1 MPRLVLFTDLDG
13 TLLDHDTYS
22 FEPAREALTAL
33 ESEDIPVVFTTSK
46 TRAEIEKWRRLTGN
60 AHPFISENGGAVFV
74 PEGYFG
80 GGFAYDR
87 KEDGYLVIELGA
99 PHVEL
104 AGALADIQRETGI
117 DIKGVSEMEAGE
129 IVQLTGLDEEAA
141 ALVKKREYGEPFVVY
156 GDGGAEETVIREIEK
171 RGYSH
176 TQGGR
181 FHHILGGSDKGKAVS
196 ILKGLYVKEWGVVVT
211 AGIGDSLNDIPMLKA
226 VDIPIL
232 VRKPGGG
239 YDERV
244 KLAGMAV
251 ADAPGPYG
259 WNSAVLKL
267 IVSFGEKEPEE

>member
-1 MPRLVLFTDLDG
+1 MPRLLLFTDLDG

-22 FEPAREALTAL
+22 FEPAREALAAL

-46 TRAEIEKWRRLTGN
+46 TRAEIEKWRRLTRN
-60 AHPFISENGGAVFV
+60 AHPFISENGGAIFV

-80 GGFAYDR
+80 GDFAYDR
-87 KEDGYLVIELGA
+87 KEGGYLVIELGA
-99 PHVEL
+99 THREL
-104 AGALADIQRETGI
+104 AEALADIRRETGL
-117 DIKGVSEMEAGE
+117 DMRGVSEMEIE
-129 IVQLTGLDEEAA
+129 EVMRLTGLDEESAMLA
-141 ALVKKREYGEPFVVY
+141 KQREYGEPFIVH

-181 FHHILGGSDKGKAVS
+181 FHHILDGTNKGKAVS
-196 ILKGLYVKEWGVVVT
+196 ILKGLYIKERGVVVT
-211 AGIGDSLNDIPMLKA
+211 AGIGDSLNDLPMLKA

-232 VRKPGGG
+232 VRKPGGV

-244 KLAGMAV
+244 KVAGMAI

-267 IVSFGEKEPEE
+267 IVSFGEKEPGE

>member
-22 FEPAREALTAL
+22 FEPAREALAAL

-46 TRAEIEKWRRLTGN
+46 TRAEIEKWRRLVGN
-60 AHPFISENGGAVFV
+60 AHPFISENGGAIFA
-74 PEGYFG
+74 PEGYFAG
-80 GGFAYDR
+80 DFAYDK
-87 KEDGYLVIELGA
+87 KEGGYLVIELGA
-99 PHVEL
+99 PHREL
-104 AGALADIQRETGI
+104 AEALADIRRETGI
-117 DIKGVSEMEAGE
+117 DIRGLSEMEAEE
-129 IVQLTGLDEEAA
+129 IMRLTGLDEESAMLA
-141 ALVKKREYGEPFVVY
+141 RRREYGEPFLVY
-156 GDGGAEETVIREIEK
+156 GGGAEETVIHEIGK

-196 ILKGLYVKEWGVVVT
+196 ILKGLYVKKFGIVVT
-211 AGIGDSLNDIPMLKA
+211 AGIGDGLNDLTMLKA

-239 YDERV
+239 YDEGV
-244 KLAGMAV
+244 KIAGMAV
-251 ADAPGPYG
+251 ADGPGPYG

-267 IVSFGEKEPEE
+267 IVSFGEKEPGE